1 MTRERMS
8 RTAVAS
14 IESTVPLDAVPG

>member
-8 RTAVAS
+8 RTAVVS